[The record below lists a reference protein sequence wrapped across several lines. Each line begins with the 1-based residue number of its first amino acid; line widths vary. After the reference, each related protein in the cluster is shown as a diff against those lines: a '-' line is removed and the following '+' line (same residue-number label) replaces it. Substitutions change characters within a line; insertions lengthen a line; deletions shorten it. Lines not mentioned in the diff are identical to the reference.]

1 MIRKYIDTKGNITMQ
16 REEHD
21 DLIATLEQENRQLH
35 ARNQRLMQELEAAV
49 EGTEQDAIAELRKKL
64 DMGDQDKFESFR
76 LATRAL
82 AKCYEQG
89 NMGVLVADVGNKVSI
104 VGINADIGDVLMMA
118 AGVVAKLEEVA
129 ADMGDEDRVLN

>member
-35 ARNQRLMQELEAAV
+35 ARNQRLEQELEIANNN
-49 EGTEQDAIAELRKKL
+49 GIEQLRKKL

-76 LATRAL
+76 MATRAL

-89 NMGVLVADVGNKVSI
+89 NMGVLVADIGEKVSI
-104 VGINADIGDVLMMA
+104 MGINADIGDVIMMA